1 MKHFPTPV
9 KLFVNL
15 FFNQLTLRLTSCTAE
30 NTRRCRRGAHYID
43 SKTLVNTLLKFL
55 FKNRFYSNYLFV
67 HHFEDVD
74 LSHTDRTLETNRI
87 TFPILDQGP
96 G

>member
-15 FFNQLTLRLTSCTAE
+15 FFNQLTHRLTPCTAE

-43 SKTLVNTLLKFL
+43 SKPAVNTLLKFL
-55 FKNRFYSNYLFV
+55 FKNRFCSNYLFV
-67 HHFEDVD
+67 YHFDDVD
-74 LSHTDRTLETNRI
+74 LPHSDRTLETNRI
-87 TFPILDQGP
+87 TFPILDQRP